1 MPASEEVY
9 VVRQPRNDSRT
20 GRLLMRST
28 ALVCLFAL
36 LFCFGGCSDQVL
48 VEDTKPSPSVTHD
61 PSQGEELTIYFE
73 TEPETGFIIGGDDP
87 TDLFAGAAHLMR
99 AEFLDTGKSDC
110 LLLRLDDTVILVDA
124 ADSDDYAHISRKL
137 TSYGISTIDY
147 FIITHYDN
155 DHIGSAAQVLQN
167 FTVKTVY
174 MPDYVRDSHLYRT
187 LADCLSLMS
196 DRVSVHRLTEDVTV
210 QLPYGSLWIN
220 PTRLYQNGITLGSD
234 ADNHTAEE
242 NNFSLI
248 TSVYFGDV
256 SLLLLGDAERERMEE
271 FYALFADGSRGA
283 FDYNLVKTP
292 HHGESD
298 KGLLAALSALT
309 AAKPRYCVVCVDD
322 PAYVDSALVT
332 KMQSIP
338 AGAYYTSGGDV
349 TFTTDGNGMVVT
361 Q

>member
-1 MPASEEVY
+1 LAW
-9 VVRQPRNDSRT
+9 
-20 GRLLMRST
+20 
-28 ALVCLFAL
+28 VCLLAL
-36 LFCFGGCSDQVL
+36 LFCVVGCSDQVL
-48 VEDTKPSPSVTHD
+48 GEDTEAATRKPSG

-87 TDLFAGAAHLMR
+87 TDLFAGAEHLMY

-124 ADSDDYAHISRKL
+124 ADADDYSRISQKL

-155 DHIGSAAQVLQN
+155 DHIGSAAQVLSN

-174 MPDYVRDSHLYRT
+174 MPDYVRDSRLYRT
-187 LADCLSLMS
+187 LADRLSLMS

-210 QLPYGSLWIN
+210 ELPYGSLWIN
-220 PTRLYQNGITLGSD
+220 PTRLYENGITLGSD
-234 ADNHTAEE
+234 EDNLSAEE

-248 TSVYFGDV
+248 TSVYFDNV
-256 SLLLLGDAERERMEE
+256 SLLLLGDAERDRMEE
-271 FYALFADGSRGA
+271 FYALFADGTRGE

-298 KGLLAALSALT
+298 KGLLKALTALT

-322 PAYVDSALVT
+322 PDYVSSELVT
-332 KMQSIP
+332 KMRSIP

-349 TFTTDGNGMVVT
+349 TFVTDGNGMVVT

>member
-1 MPASEEVY
+1 MRDGKNGSAS
-9 VVRQPRNDSRT
+9 VRWMARVLA
-20 GRLLMRST
+20 G
-28 ALVCLFAL
+28 VCLLAL
-36 LFCFGGCSDQVL
+36 LFCAVGCSDQVL
-48 VEDTKPSPSVTHD
+48 GEDTEAATRGPSA
-61 PSQGEELTIYFE
+61 PSQGEELTIYYE

-87 TDLFAGAAHLMR
+87 TDLFAGAEHLMR

-124 ADSDDYAHISRKL
+124 ADSDDYARISQKL

-174 MPDYVRDSHLYRT
+174 MPDYVRDSRLYRT
-187 LADCLSLMS
+187 LADRLSLMS

-210 QLPYGSLWIN
+210 ELPFGSLWIN
-220 PTRLYQNGITLGSD
+220 PTRLYENGLTLGSD
-234 ADNHTAEE
+234 EDNLTAEE

-248 TSVYFGDV
+248 TSVYFGNV

-271 FYALFADGSRGA
+271 FYGLFADGTRGE

-322 PAYVDSALVT
+322 PSFVSSELVT
-332 KMQSIP
+332 KMRSIP

-349 TFTTDGNGMVVT
+349 MFVTDGSGMVVT

>member
-1 MPASEEVY
+1 MRDPKNNSVSMHRW
-9 VVRQPRNDSRT
+9 VR
-20 GRLLMRST
+20 LT
-28 ALVCLFAL
+28 ALLCLTVM
-36 LFCFGGCSDQVL
+36 LFCLAGCSDQVL
-48 VEDTKPSPSVTHD
+48 EPETKPTPSTPVD

-87 TDLFAGAAHLMR
+87 SDLFMGAEHLMR

-124 ADSDDYAHISRKL
+124 ADSDDYARISQKL

-167 FTVKTVY
+167 FTVRTVY
-174 MPDYVRDSHLYRT
+174 MPDYVRDSRLYRT
-187 LADCLSLMS
+187 LADRLSLMS
-196 DRVSVHRLTEDVTV
+196 DRVTVHRITEDVTV
-210 QLPYGSLWIN
+210 ELPYGSLWIN
-220 PTRLYQNGITLGSD
+220 PTRLYQSGITLGSD
-234 ADNHTAEE
+234 EDNLSAEE

-248 TSVYFGDV
+248 TSVYFGNV
-256 SLLLLGDAERERMEE
+256 SLLLPGDAERDRMEE
-271 FYALFADGSRGA
+271 FYALFADGSHGA

-309 AAKPRYCVVCVDD
+309 ASKPRYCVVCVDD
-322 PAYVDSALVT
+322 PAYVSPELVT
-332 KMQSIP
+332 KMYSIP

-349 TFTTDGNGMVVT
+349 LFITDGVGMAVS